1 MWCQGESAHCL
12 IEARCSTQYGL
23 PRHDGVHAKVLPPA
37 VSDSAVMQQANAKS
51 RDIISSILEYL
62 SETDGRSHQ
71 SAAAAEDGSKQGQQS
86 SGDEGPASPALGIRV
101 SPQQALGLPKKSSI
115 SVQPEAAPSHMNPSC
130 QPAAGSSSS
139 PEAVRA
145 AAQQVGPGS
154 PPGGTAAADVQAE
167 EPAPGPDA
175 VMECG
180 VEQDDAA
187 ASPAVTVAEGVAAE
201 GSLPRGEEDEPML
214 GPEACEPEAAGK
226 WHKEAVLHSH
236 CLCLLLL

>member
-62 SETDGRSHQ
+62 SETDGHSHQ

-101 SPQQALGLPKKSSI
+101 SPQ
-115 SVQPEAAPSHMNPSC
+115 H
-130 QPAAGSSSS
+130 
-139 PEAVRA
+139 
-145 AAQQVGPGS
+145 
-154 PPGGTAAADVQAE
+154 
-167 EPAPGPDA
+167 
-175 VMECG
+175 
-180 VEQDDAA
+180 DAA